1 MTSRTPAVTV
11 VTAVYNTMPYLK
23 RCLRSLVNQTIG
35 VDRLEIIAV
44 DDGST
49 DGGGE
54 WLDRFAE
61 KHPGLIKV
69 IHQANSG
76 GPAVPSNRGL
86 DAATGR
92 YVFFLGSD
100 DYLGKDALRRLVDTA
115 DGLDSDVVLGR
126 MVGVNGRYAHQAIF
140 ESDQDDIDLFDSP
153 LPYHLSNTKLF
164 RREMLEK
171 HHIRYPEDLPVGSD
185 QPFTFEACLRARR
198 ISVRSGYRFYYSVRR
213 RNARNITYSSG
224 HESKLHYAGK
234 VMDFVAG
241 LVEAGPKRDAVL
253 TRHFDWEISKLLEDR
268 FLAVKPGVQE
278 RVRAGIADLA
288 DRYLTEAIRLRLPP
302 EPRIRICVAQH
313 GSLGNLVDVIRQDV
327 TRGTPP
333 SVIEN
338 GRWYAAY
345 PAFRD
350 SALPDSCFDVTNAV
364 SEWVSRFDLR
374 SARVAPLRGVIAL
387 TVASPLAD
395 VGEHHQGPIKL
406 RAGLVHGIVTATG
419 TDADGSWVR
428 AEFPLAEI
436 VRKRGSGGRHVW
448 VEGAGFGAARDT
460 VVRAPGDVLAK
471 PIRGFSIG
479 HAYMIT
485 ISKNDRGQLLI
496 GGTRITP
503 RKVMARLRRGLPTRR
518 GK

>member
-1 MTSRTPAVTV
+1 LSAPAVTV
-11 VTAVYNTMPYLK
+11 VTAVYNTMPYLRK
-23 RCLRSLVNQTIG
+23 CMRSLVNQTIG
-35 VDRLEIIAV
+35 LEQLEIVAV

-61 KHPGLIKV
+61 KYPGVVKV
-69 IHQANSG
+69 IHQPNSG

-100 DYLGKDALRRLVDTA
+100 DYLGKDALRRLVHAA
-115 DGLDSDVVLGR
+115 DDLDSDVVLGR

-140 ESDQDDIDLFDSP
+140 ENDQDDIDLFDSP

-171 HHIRYPEDLPVGSD
+171 YHIRYPEDLPVGSD

-198 ISVRSGYRFYYSVRR
+198 ISVRTGYKFYFSVRR

-224 HESKLHYAGK
+224 HESKLHYVGN
-234 VMDFVAG
+234 VMDFVAER
-241 LVEAGPKRDAVL
+241 VEAGPKRDAVL

-268 FLAVKPGVQE
+268 FLGVKPAAQE
-278 RVRAGIADLA
+278 
-288 DRYLTEAIRLRLPP
+288 RLRLPP
-302 EPRIRICVAQH
+302 EARIRICVAQH

-333 SVIEN
+333 SVVE
-338 GRWYAAY
+338 GDRWYAAY
-345 PAFRD
+345 PGFRD
-350 SALPDSCFDVTNAV
+350 SDLSDSCFDVTNAV

-374 SARVAPLRGVIAL
+374 SARVAPLGSVVAL
-387 TVASPLAD
+387 TVRSPLPD
-395 VGEHHQGPIKL
+395 VGDRHEGPIKL
-406 RAGLVHGIVTATG
+406 RAGLVNGTVTATG

-428 AEFPLAEI
+428 AEFALAEI
-436 VRKRGSGGRHVW
+436 VRKRGNGGRHVW
-448 VEGAGFGAARDT
+448 VEGAGFGADRDT

-503 RKVMARLRRGLPTRR
+503 RKVTGKVMARLRRGLPTRKGSNR
-518 GK
+518 A